1 MPTPLVVD
9 SFALLAFLKQE
20 PGYKEVAELL
30 RQAADGQARVGITA
44 VNLGEVW
51 YRLAR
56 FHSEAEADRVV
67 VDLMDLG
74 VEVVEAGWALSRQAA
89 AYKKAGGLS
98 FADCCAA
105 ALAKAWGAPL
115 VTGDPEF
122 RRLEAEV
129 RLQWLRRK

>member
-1 MPTPLVVD
+1 MPTSIVVD

-30 RQAADGQARVGITA
+30 RHAADGQMRVGVTA

-51 YRLAR
+51 YALAR
-56 FHSEAEADRVV
+56 FRLEAEADRIVADLTDLGIEV
-67 VDLMDLG
+67 VDAD
-74 VEVVEAGWALSRQAA
+74 WALSRQAA
-89 AYKKAGGLS
+89 AYKKPGGLS
-98 FADCCAA
+98 LADCYAA

-122 RRLEAEV
+122 KRVEAEV
-129 RLQWLRRK
+129 TIRWLSRK

>member
-1 MPTPLVVD
+1 MPTSAVVD

-30 RQAADGQARVGITA
+30 RQAAKGQARVGITA

-56 FHSEAEADRVV
+56 FRSEAEADRLVA
-67 VDLMDLG
+67 DLVDLG
-74 VEVVEAGWALSRQAA
+74 VEVVAADWALSRQAA
-89 AYKKAGGLS
+89 IYKKPGGLAL
-98 FADCCAA
+98 ADCYAA
-105 ALAKAWGAPL
+105 ALARAWGAPL

-122 RRLEAEV
+122 RRVEAEISI
-129 RLQWLRRK
+129 QWLSRR